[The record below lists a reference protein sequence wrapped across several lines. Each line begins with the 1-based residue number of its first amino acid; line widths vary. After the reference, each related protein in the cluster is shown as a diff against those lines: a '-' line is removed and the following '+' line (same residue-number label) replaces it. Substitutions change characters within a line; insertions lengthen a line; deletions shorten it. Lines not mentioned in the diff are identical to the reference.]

1 MCLRFDDFALK
12 TALAMIFPYCWN
24 RAWLESASKSFH
36 VDASFKTFVFK
47 MIRADRE
54 PSFNVVKFA
63 HLSLSLFATK
73 YQLEDLK

>member
-24 RAWLESASKSFH
+24 RAWLESASKCFH
-36 VDASFKTFVFK
+36 VDASFEKSVFK

-54 PSFNVVKFA
+54 PSLCGEIRPPLVPFA
-63 HLSLSLFATK
+63 LCNEIPA
-73 YQLEDLK
+73 